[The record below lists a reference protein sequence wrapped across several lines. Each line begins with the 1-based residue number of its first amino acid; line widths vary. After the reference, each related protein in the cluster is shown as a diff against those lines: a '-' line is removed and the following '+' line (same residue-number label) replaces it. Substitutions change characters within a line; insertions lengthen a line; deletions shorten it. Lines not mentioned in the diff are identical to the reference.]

1 MLEKYIKKL
10 ENMDKKLIE
19 IRKITP
25 SYLVNSLRDYYQ
37 NNKFILENINKHG
50 LENVTKID
58 DHLKMCRNIIKQI
71 KFEYEN
77 GGFSI

>member
-25 SYLVNSLRDYYQ
+25 SYLINSLRDYYYD
-37 NNKFILENINKHG
+37 NKFILEDINKYG
-50 LENVTKID
+50 LENVTRID

-77 GGFSI
+77 GGF

>member
-1 MLEKYIKKL
+1 MLLEKYVKKL

-25 SYLVNSLRDYYQ
+25 SYLINSLRDCYQ
-37 NNKFILENINKHG
+37 NNKFILEDINKYG
-50 LENVTKID
+50 LENVTRID
-58 DHLKMCRNIIKQI
+58 DHLKICINIIKQI

-77 GGFSI
+77 GGF

>member
-1 MLEKYIKKL
+1 MLLEKYVKKL

-25 SYLVNSLRDYYQ
+25 SYLINSLRDCYQ
-37 NNKFILENINKHG
+37 NNKFILDDINKYG
-50 LENVTKID
+50 LENVTRID
-58 DHLKMCRNIIKQI
+58 DHLKICINIIKQI

-77 GGFSI
+77 GGF

>member
-1 MLEKYIKKL
+1 MLVEKYIKKL

-25 SYLVNSLRDYYQ
+25 SYLINSLREYYQ
-37 NNKFILENINKHG
+37 NNKFILEDINKYG

-58 DHLKMCRNIIKQI
+58 NHLKMCRNIIKQI

-77 GGFSI
+77 GGF